1 MWLFMSSHLTKE
13 KGLCKWA
20 CSWALEES
28 FACCK
33 EKAIT
38 RMTHVN
44 EVGEEHATKPSSV
57 PSLAA
62 APAEEALPARDQ
74 VEVTK
79 GKMEQLR
86 RIMEESKARRR
97 ARREARRS
105 SAAAAAAA
113 AAAAGSYSTAWSV
126 KSESADEVAVSEAAA
141 EQQPP
146 TASATS
152 SASSGS
158 GSGASDMY
166 EPEPVT
172 A

>member
-1 MWLFMSSHLTKE
+1 MSFHFTKRKE
-13 KGLCKWA
+13 FCKWA

-44 EVGEEHATKPSSV
+44 EVGEQHATEPSYV

-62 APAEEALPARDQ
+62 SEELPARDQ

-113 AAAAGSYSTAWSV
+113 AAAGATYSTAWSV

-146 TASATS
+146 AASTTS